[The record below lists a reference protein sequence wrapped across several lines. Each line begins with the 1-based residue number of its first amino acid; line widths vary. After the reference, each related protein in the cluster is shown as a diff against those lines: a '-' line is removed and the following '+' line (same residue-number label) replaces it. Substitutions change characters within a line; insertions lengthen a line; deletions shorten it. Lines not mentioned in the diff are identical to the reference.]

1 MVNSSEAEIVG
12 WVGMYVPVGWGVVGV
27 DPRPPVV
34 FVALKFGNS
43 VQHTQLACPAFAD
56 K

>member
-1 MVNSSEAEIVG
+1 MVNSSEAELVG
-12 WVGMYVPVGWGVVGV
+12 WSGYLLVGWGVAGV